1 VNDRPRLIVRL
12 ALWIGWL
19 AALVVATAVMIRARA
34 QIEQAHVVLV
44 YLLIVLG
51 ASVTG
56 GRPLG
61 FTLAALAFGAIDYW
75 FQLPYNEIA
84 VAKPLDWLVLIAF
97 LVTAVVTTQLLAR
110 AHARQAE
117 ARARAAEVT
126 RLAREVEHA
135 EALRESAQ
143 FKDTLL
149 ASVSHDF
156 RTPLTTVKAL
166 AEELV
171 QTASPDAA
179 AAIQP
184 VAAGITEQADRLM
197 QLVDNVLDLSRIR
210 GGVLPVQPELNTAE
224 DLFGAA
230 VRNAKGVLAEHPIEY
245 AIDWDAPALTG
256 YFDFGHS
263 LRALSNL
270 LGNAAKYSPP
280 TSSITIEV
288 RRLDRWLAI
297 AVGDRGNGVATGERE
312 RIFEAFYRPPDTAPD
327 AGGAGLGLAIARQLA
342 AAQGGTVRY
351 EPRAGGGSM
360 FVLQLP
366 AEGPPAPFPV
376 EDTGRGAEEAL
387 GEQAEGTASR
397 EASIS
402 SQRD

>member
-1 VNDRPRLIVRL
+1 VSRRARLIARL
-12 ALWIGWL
+12 GLWIGWL
-19 AALVVATAVMIRARA
+19 VVLVVATVVMIRTRA
-34 QIEQAHVVLV
+34 QIEQAHVVLI

-61 FTLAALAFGAIDYW
+61 FALAALAFGAIDYW

-117 ARARAAEVT
+117 ARARAAEVA

-135 EALRESAQ
+135 EALRESAR

-166 AEELV
+166 AEELM
-171 QTASPDAA
+171 QAAPGDAA
-179 AAIQP
+179 ALVEP
-184 VAAGITEQADRLM
+184 VAAGIAEQADRLM

-210 GGVLPVQPELNTAE
+210 GGALPVQPEFNTAE
-224 DLFGAA
+224 DLVGAA
-230 VRNAKGVLAEHPIEY
+230 VRNAKGVLADHPLEY
-245 AIDWDAPALTG
+245 NIDWEAPALTG
-256 YFDFGHS
+256 YFDFGHA

-270 LGNAAKYSPP
+270 LANAAKYSAP
-280 TSSITIEV
+280 TSPIIIEV
-288 RRLDRWLAI
+288 RRVDRWLAI
-297 AVGDRGNGVATGERE
+297 AVGDRGRGVATGERE
-312 RIFEAFYRPPDTAPD
+312 RIFEAFYRPPDIAPD
-327 AGGAGLGLAIARQLA
+327 SGGAGLGLAIARQLA
-342 AAQGGTVRY
+342 TAQGGTVRY
-351 EPRAGGGSM
+351 EPRSGGGSM

-366 AEGPPAPFPV
+366 AEAPPLAVTADDAGGADEATAAEPV
-376 EDTGRGAEEAL
+376 VA
-387 GEQAEGTASR
+387 ASR
-397 EASIS
+397 DVSVS

>member
-1 VNDRPRLIVRL
+1 MAPKRLVVRL
-12 ALWIGWL
+12 LLWVGWL
-19 AALVVATAVMIRARA
+19 VVLVVATAVMIRTRA

-61 FTLAALAFGAIDYW
+61 FALAALAFGAIDYW

-110 AHARQAE
+110 ARAREAE
-117 ARARAAEVT
+117 ARVRAAEVA

-135 EALRESAQ
+135 AALRESAR

-156 RTPLTTVKAL
+156 RTPLTTVRAL
-166 AEELV
+166 AEELTQIESGPAV
-171 QTASPDAA
+171 RQIADTIA
-179 AAIQP
+179 
-184 VAAGITEQADRLM
+184 EQADRLM
-197 QLVDNVLDLSRIR
+197 QFVDNLLDLSRIR
-210 GGVLPVQPELNTAE
+210 GGVLPVNAELNTAE
-224 DLFGAA
+224 DLVGAA
-230 VRNAKGVLAEHPIEY
+230 VRHAQGVLAGHPIEY

-256 YFDFGHS
+256 YFDFVHA

-270 LGNAAKYSPP
+270 LVNAAKYSPD
-280 TSSITIEV
+280 TSPITIEV
-288 RRLDRWLAI
+288 RREDRWLAI
-297 AVGDRGNGVATGERE
+297 AVNDRGAGVSAAERE
-312 RIFEAFYRPPDTAPD
+312 RIFEAFYRPPGSAPD
-327 AGGAGLGLAIARQLA
+327 AGSAGLGLAIARQLA
-342 AAQGGTVRY
+342 AAQGGTVHY
-351 EPRAGGGSM
+351 HPRPGGGSA

-366 AEGPPAPFPV
+366 AEPPVGAETPAPTAV
-376 EDTGRGAEEAL
+376 ASGA
-387 GEQAEGTASR
+387 G
-397 EASIS
+397 
-402 SQRD
+402 